1 MQTKEFEK
9 CLLSFEVEQSV
20 PVVIRKPS
28 YLDKPEWIY
37 PQSHLFSLKD
47 KCDIKVS
54 TKTEKIQL
62 LKVLLDLFSERK
74 ISVPTVHAGFFLL
87 YGTPGTFANEHYI
100 GEQLT
105 EKKIGRKRLEALSK
119 IPEVRVLDNDEF
131 LAFQYQQMIT
141 EDMNNPILTKTRLM
155 FSPELFDKVFGIKH
169 VEERVKWVEPV
180 SGEKNLDSYLLDE
193 ETKRI

>member
-1 MQTKEFEK
+1 MQIEFEE
-9 CLLSFEVEQSV
+9 CLLLFEREQSV
-20 PVVIRKPS
+20 PVIIRKPS

-62 LKVLLDLFSERK
+62 LKVLLDLFIIRK
-74 ISVPTVHAGFFLL
+74 ISVPTVHAGFFFL
-87 YGTPGTFANEHYI
+87 YGTPITFTNENYI

-141 EDMNNPILTKTRLM
+141 ENMYNPILTKTRLM
-155 FSPELFDKVFGIKH
+155 FSPELFDKIFGIKH
-169 VEERVKWVEPV
+169 TVESLKWVEPI
-180 SGEKNLDSYLLDE
+180 SGERNLKSNLIDKDDQ
-193 ETKRI
+193 KI